1 LKLEACAIAIR
12 KFGDMMNRRLLEI
25 IAYAMKEIRD
35 NSFENIDLQFI
46 MDVLLERGFSEEEI
60 TNAMSWLVNHG
71 ETIDR
76 LIQNPKS
83 DVPRPVWRQ
92 LIEYERMAISPQ
104 AYSYLFHLRE
114 MELLS
119 DDDMETIIERAVNMK
134 LPSMEVED
142 MQDLI
147 ALVVLD
153 FENSASEG
161 YFQFTANHL
170 PN

>member
-1 LKLEACAIAIR
+1 
-12 KFGDMMNRRLLEI
+12 MNKRLLEI
-25 IAYAMKEIRD
+25 IAYAMKEIKN

-60 TNAMSWLVNHG
+60 SGAMSWLVNHG

-76 LIQNPKS
+76 IIKKQRD
-83 DVPRPVWRQ
+83 DVPRPVWRH
-92 LIEYERMAISPQ
+92 LNETERQAISPE
-104 AYSYLFHLRE
+104 AYGYLFHLRE
-114 MELLS
+114 MELL
-119 DDDMETIIERAVNMK
+119 DDDAMETIIERAVNIK
-134 LPSMEVED
+134 LPSLDIED

-147 ALVVLD
+147 AIVVLD

-161 YFQFTANHL
+161 YFQYTANHL

>member
-1 LKLEACAIAIR
+1 
-12 KFGDMMNRRLLEI
+12 MNKRLLEI

-35 NSFENIDLQFI
+35 NSFENIELQFI

-60 TNAMSWLVNHG
+60 SGAMAWLVNHG

-76 LIQNPKS
+76 LIKKKN
-83 DVPRPVWRQ
+83 DGVPRPIWRQ
-92 LIEYERMAISPQ
+92 LNENERQAISPE

-114 MELLS
+114 MELLK
-119 DDDMETIIERAVNMK
+119 DDDMETIIERAVTIK
-134 LPSMEVED
+134 LPSLEIED
-142 MQDLI
+142 IKDLI
-147 ALVVLD
+147 AIVVLD

-161 YFQFTANHL
+161 YFQYTANHL

>member
-1 LKLEACAIAIR
+1 M
-12 KFGDMMNRRLLEI
+12 DRRLLEI

-35 NSFENIDLQFI
+35 NSLENIDLQFI
-46 MDVLLERGFSEEEI
+46 MDLLLERGFSEEEI
-60 TNAMSWLVNHG
+60 THAMSWLFNHG

-76 LIQNPKS
+76 LIQNQIS
-83 DVPRPVWRQ
+83 DLPRPIWRQ
-92 LIEYERMAISPQ
+92 LNEYERMAISPQ
-104 AYSYLFHLRE
+104 AYGYLFHLRE

-119 DDDMETIIERAVNMK
+119 DMDMESIIERAVNLK
-134 LPSMEVED
+134 LPSMDIED

-161 YFQFTANHL
+161 YFQYTANHW
-170 PN
+170 PH